1 MTLIALYSLACRSR
15 KCIDSTHHQ
24 LVFALK
30 KGTDTTIFWKATVR
44 IACVKVQLQPR
55 RIEQYRLLNLKQFLS
70 VFRTFEMHINALI
83 RSEDSGCNTS
93 TSTSMLMD
101 TVCRA
106 IADGS
111 GGGSSSVASTPLE
124 DDEDDE
130 CIICM
135 ERRSDVLLS
144 CAHSFCCPCLEQW
157 KMQNSACPVCQ
168 EAIDDDWVLSETP
181 NADEINEQIC
191 KELIKLSSVPAVEAV
206 VEGNRSGPG
215 TPTHQQHPPQQQ
227 SQSPT

>member
-1 MTLIALYSLACRSR
+1 MDRFVRKFLHSVSRSR
-15 KCIDSTHHQ
+15 KCIDSSHHQ

-70 VFRTFEMHINALI
+70 VFRTFEMHLNALI
-83 RSEDSGCNTS
+83 RSEDNGCN
-93 TSTSMLMD
+93 TSMLMD
-101 TVCRA
+101 TVRA
-106 IADGS
+106 IADG
-111 GGGSSSVASTPLE
+111 GTRARDGSSSSTAAAAPPPLALVS
-124 DDEDDE
+124 DDDE

-135 ERRSDVLLS
+135 DRKSDVLLS
-144 CAHSFCCPCLEQW
+144 CAHSFCCPCIEQW
-157 KMQNSACPVCQ
+157 KVQNSNCPVCQ

-191 KELIKLSSVPAVEAV
+191 AELFKLSSRPQE
-206 VEGNRSGPG
+206 NSSSSPQQS
-215 TPTHQQHPPQQQ
+215 TPT
-227 SQSPT
+227 SPSRQAAT